1 MDRLARLLFV
11 VGLVAIAFAY
21 GFLAR
26 SLKLPP
32 YLQIKQALDAGQAFV
47 SYLADTDYLEVP
59 IRHERAGVTVLD
71 EQRAS
76 PGLTF
81 ISLYTGER
89 FLARLIDLQGKVVHE
104 WRASF
109 REVWGGVPPHVSYAA
124 DDRII
129 EWHGTHLYPNGDV
142 LFNFEGQLFPYGGGL
157 VRVDKDSKVI
167 WKVARNTHHSVE
179 VAEDGTIWVAA
190 LNYRPEGMKELPGWE
205 PWFYEDV
212 ILKISPDGVVQDE
225 ISVPL
230 ALKSLPGLL
239 PPKADTFDPLHL
251 NDVEP
256 VTAELAARLPMLA
269 AGDLLVSLRD
279 IGAVVAIDPAAK
291 AAKWSLVGPFRQ
303 QHDPDL
309 LPGGRLMV
317 FDNRGG
323 DPACGRSRV
332 LEIDLAALSK
342 VWRYDGCGGDRFD
355 SEAWGAQQVLPNGNV
370 LITESFGGRVIE
382 VTRETPS
389 RIVWEY
395 VNLIGERDGRKIGGV
410 IGATRRVAPG
420 ELTFLEPP
428 SAALT
433 PGASAPSG
441 SRADPR
447 LAFTPAE
454 AARAAGRDG
463 ARF

>member
-11 VGLVAIAFAY
+11 FGLVAIAFAY

-26 SLKLPP
+26 SWKLPP
-32 YLQIKQALDAGQAFV
+32 YLQIKQAADAGQAVVEFFTN
-47 SYLADTDYLEVP
+47 ADYLEVP
-59 IRHERAGVTVLD
+59 VRHERSGVTVLD

-81 ISLYTGER
+81 ITLYTGER
-89 FLARLIDLQGKVVHE
+89 FLARLVDLQGNVVHE
-104 WRASF
+104 WKASF
-109 REVWGGVPPHVSYAA
+109 REVWGGVPPHVRYAA

-129 EWHGTHLYPNGDV
+129 EWHGAHLYPNGDV

-167 WKVARNTHHSVE
+167 WKVARNTHHSIE
-179 VAEDGTIWVAA
+179 VTEDGTIWVPAM
-190 LNYRPEGMKELPGWE
+190 NYRPDGMKELPGWE

-212 ILKISPDGVVQDE
+212 VLKISPDGQVLDE
-225 ISVPL
+225 ISIPL
-230 ALKSLPGLL
+230 ALQSLPGVL
-239 PPKADTFDPLHL
+239 KQKVDTFDPTHL

-256 VTAELAARLPMLA
+256 VSARLAARLPMLSP
-269 AGDLLVSLRD
+269 GDLLVSLRD
-279 IGAVVAIDPAAK
+279 VNAVVAIDPAKK
-291 AAKWSLVGPFRQ
+291 AAKWAMVGPFRR

-309 LPGGRLMV
+309 LPDGRMMV

-323 DPACGRSRV
+323 DPACGGSRV
-332 LEIDLAALSK
+332 LEIDLAAMSE
-342 VWRYDGCGGDRFD
+342 VWRYDGCGGGRFD

-370 LITESFGGRVIE
+370 LIVESFGSRVLE
-382 VTRETPS
+382 VTRETPA

-410 IGATRRVAPG
+410 IGATRRVPPG

-433 PGASAPSG
+433 LGASAPSDPLPDPHAPIVEG
-441 SRADPR
+441 RARTGEPR
-447 LAFTPAE
+447 FH
-454 AARAAGRDG
+454 AG
-463 ARF
+463 

>member
-11 VGLVAIAFAY
+11 FGLVAIAFAY

-26 SLKLPP
+26 SWKLPP
-32 YLQIKQALDAGQAFV
+32 YLQIKQAADAGQAFAEF
-47 SYLADTDYLEVP
+47 LTNADYLEVP
-59 IRHERAGVTVLD
+59 VRHERSGVTVLD

-89 FLARLIDLQGKVVHE
+89 FLARLIDLQGNVVHE

-109 REVWGGVPPHVSYAA
+109 REVWGGVPPHVRYAA

-167 WKVARNTHHSVE
+167 WKVARNTHHSIE
-179 VAEDGTIWVAA
+179 VAEDGTIWVPAM
-190 LNYRPEGMKELPGWE
+190 NYRPEGMKELPGWE

-212 ILKISPDGVVQDE
+212 ILKISPDGQILDE
-225 ISVPL
+225 ISIPL
-230 ALKSLPGLL
+230 ALKSLPGIM
-239 PPKADTFDPLHL
+239 KQKTDAFDPTHL

-256 VTAELAARLPMLA
+256 VSAEVAAELPMLA
-269 AGDLLVSLRD
+269 SGDLLVSLRD
-279 IGAVVAIDPAAK
+279 ISTIVAIDPSTK
-291 AAKWSLVGPFRQ
+291 AAKWAMVGRFRR

-309 LPGGRLMV
+309 LPGGRMMV
-317 FDNRGG
+317 FDNLGG
-323 DPACGRSRV
+323 SDPAACGESRI
-332 LEIDLAALSK
+332 LEFDVITWQET
-342 VWRYDGCGGDRFD
+342 WRYDGCDGHRFE
-355 SEAWGAQQVLPNGNV
+355 SEVWGVQQALPNGNV
-370 LITESFGGRVIE
+370 LLTESFGARVFE
-382 VTRETPS
+382 VTRDKPA

-395 VNLIGERDGRKIGGV
+395 VNLIGERDGQKIGGA

-420 ELTFLEPP
+420 ELTFLETPA
-428 SAALT
+428 AALA
-433 PGASAPSG
+433 PEAGAPSPHPV
-441 SRADPR
+441 R
-447 LAFTPAE
+447 
-454 AARAAGRDG
+454 
-463 ARF
+463 